1 MSVPGVANVAI
12 WGQRDKQFQVL
23 VDPQRLRAA
32 GVTLDAVTRA
42 AGDAA
47 VISAGGFVDTP
58 NLRLSVTQL
67 GLITTPE
74 DLARTVV
81 EFRNGTPIRLGDV
94 AEVRIGHPAPIGDG
108 VINDGPGILLIVE
121 KQPWG
126 NTLEVTAGVE
136 KILAELKPGL
146 PGVEMDSTIFRP
158 ATFIQLSLDHLTEA
172 LWLGCLLVV
181 IILWFFLADWRTT
194 VISLTAI
201 PLSLAIALLLLRRVR
216 GHRDELG
223 RLEGA
228 LGRARVLGRV
238 AAAQPLELLEELE
251 VDLLDLVEEGA
262 LLLARQLLPEVE
274 DVLLPGFESLRD
286 EDLIAF
292 VVDLEHGCLHPSGRG
307 ASVPGS

>member
-1 MSVPGVANVAI
+1 
-12 WGQRDKQFQVL
+12 
-23 VDPQRLRAA
+23 
-32 GVTLDAVTRA
+32 
-42 AGDAA
+42 

-58 NLRLSVTQL
+58 NLRLSVSQL

-81 EFRNGTPIRLGDV
+81 EFRQGTPIRLGDV

-146 PGVEMDSTIFRP
+146 PGVDMDSTIFRP

-181 IILWFFLADWRTT
+181 KL
-194 VISLTAI
+194 
-201 PLSLAIALLLLRRVR
+201 
-216 GHRDELG
+216 
-223 RLEGA
+223 GA
-228 LGRARVLGRV
+228 LIYIGFVTYRIAV
-238 AAAQPLELLEELE
+238 AGIKFHETPAWLQ
-251 VDLLDLVEEGA
+251 
-262 LLLARQLLPEVE
+262 Q
-274 DVLLPGFESLRD
+274 
-286 EDLIAF
+286 
-292 VVDLEHGCLHPSGRG
+292 SGREK
-307 ASVPGS
+307 SEP